1 MTSAA
6 TGGQDRP
13 GPHGLPPGTVLVD
26 LVRSGFVE
34 STHTV
39 SVVVLAPDGSTRLA
53 LGRVDAPILPRSAN
67 KPLQAVGLLDAGWQ
81 PGSEALVLAAASHS
95 GEPRHLDVVR
105 RILAAA
111 GLTDGALQCPAMLP
125 LSEAAA
131 HALLRSGGAATPLTM
146 NCSGKHAA
154 MLACCVANGWST
166 EDYLR
171 AGHPV
176 QQAVTAA
183 VERLAGETV
192 RHLAVD
198 GCGAPQ
204 HALTLRGLASAFR
217 ALATGGGSEAHMAAA
232 MRTHPD
238 LLGGTGRSVTELLT
252 ALPGIVAKEGAEG
265 VYAAGL
271 TDGGAVAVKVTD
283 GANRA
288 ALPVLVAGL
297 RLLGV
302 SGEVLD
308 RLATVPVLGGGVQV
322 GELRVRPGSLLMS
335 EEP

>member
-1 MTSAA
+1 MP
-6 TGGQDRP
+6 GEDHP
-13 GPHGLPPGTVLVD
+13 GPHDPAPSALPVLVE
-26 LVRSGFVE
+26 LVRSGLVE

-39 SVVVLAPDGSTRLA
+39 SVVVLSPDGSTRVA
-53 LGRVDAPILPRSAN
+53 LGRVDGPMLPRSAN

-81 PGSEALVLAAASHS
+81 AGPEALALAAASHA
-95 GEPRHLDVVR
+95 GESRHLDVVR

-111 GLTDGALQCPAMLP
+111 GLAETALQCPVMLP

-131 HALLRSGGAATPLTM
+131 HSLLRSGGSATPLTM

-166 EDYLR
+166 EDYLVP
-171 AGHPV
+171 GHPV
-176 QQAVTAA
+176 QQAVTAG
-183 VERLAGETV
+183 VQRLAGETV

-217 ALATGGGSEAHMAAA
+217 ALATGSGSEARTAAA

-252 ALPGIVAKEGAEG
+252 AVPGVVAKEGAEG
-265 VYAAGL
+265 VYAAAL
-271 TDGGAVAVKVTD
+271 RDGAAVAVKVTD

-288 ALPVLVAGL
+288 ATPVLVAGL
-297 RLLGV
+297 RLLGL

-308 RLATVPVLGGGVQV
+308 RLATVPVLGGGVEV
-322 GELRVRPGSLLMS
+322 GVLRVRPGSFPLPDAS
-335 EEP
+335 